1 MNKTKIIL
9 TSFLLSQIIGCGS
22 EVTVTTEV
30 TKPASLTATGVL
42 VSKES
47 ATVSPPSVS
56 SMWQYKIQ
64 YLVKENTLVKKGDTV
79 VRFDPMQLRND
90 LMSKQSQLDAAVK
103 QKEQSELNQ
112 TQILQDLKLA
122 RAEAKMNRDKEKRK
136 AEIVDASRSGIEKEK
151 QAKQY
156 EIAQAIF
163 AQAEQRLQSYYT
175 STSINEEV
183 SDATINRLTIDV
195 DRIKSEISLLNVK
208 ASKAGIVMY
217 VTEQDGEKPAI
228 GESIWQGRRILT
240 IPSLDKIAVQA
251 EFDEPDTTKV
261 NVGDDVKVTLDAY
274 PEMPF
279 VGKITSLGQS
289 YKTKSY
295 RNPKVIFDV
304 FIDIENIN
312 PEIMR
317 PGMKVKVEMAGGQ
330 S

>member
-1 MNKTKIIL
+1 M
-9 TSFLLSQIIGCGS
+9 SQIIGCGS
-22 EVTVTTEV
+22 EVTATAEV

-163 AQAEQRLQSYYT
+163 AQAEQRLQSYYK

-261 NVGDDVKVTLDAY
+261 NVGDDVKITLDAY

-279 VGKITSLGQS
+279 VGKIISLGQS

-312 PEIMR
+312 PDIMR